1 MTTLVKEIKNPDLK
15 RVRPPLLWEPV
26 QGIETTDFID
36 RKNAMSKIPKSAL
49 QGVVFEAQQV
59 LGRCVNPNAAADG
72 ATGLVVGFVQSG
84 KTISFTTL
92 SALAHDNG
100 YGLIILIAGTLQNL
114 LLQTKKR
121 LEDDLN
127 LNGNGTGA
135 TRPWSV
141 VDSPAP
147 NTPEAQ
153 NLTRHLRNWLNP
165 DFPQNKRRVCFVIV
179 LKQHQRLANLV
190 NCLKGLDL
198 SKIPALVIDD
208 ESDQASLNTFTA
220 QNRAKG
226 TQRRSSNYRE
236 VTALKAVLPHHTYV
250 QYTATPQANLLT
262 DLDDALSPGFGEL
275 LKPGDGYV
283 GGATLFKAH
292 GKYAVTIP
300 DSEATATPVTSVGP
314 PASLVNAIRIFLL
327 GACAAEVQDAKANR
341 TMMVH
346 PSQNTGQHNHYLQW
360 ITNLIELWQSVV
372 IDPSIKDDLIDG
384 FRPAYTNLSE
394 TVGSELPSFDQ
405 LAEKLPVVLQTL
417 SVREVNSTSSGTA
430 AITWNDSDY
439 WILVGGAKLDRGFTV
454 EGLTVT
460 YMPRPLASGNA
471 DNLQQRARFYGYKQ
485 KYLGYC
491 RVYLRADVRVAFEQY
506 VEHENAIHSCLEATR
521 GQPLKNWVREFKLHA
536 SMQPTRRGVIGID
549 LIDIPAAGWFLPK
562 ALHQSETAIQNNRKT
577 MDEFL
582 SLIELTNAGIAAQ
595 LVDPDRYIDRRT
607 SSARNLLVD
616 SVPLQLA
623 IDSLVGKFQSGNASD
638 EEERISL
645 VFLLN
650 KLIEKNQMYL
660 NVFLIGAGEKQNRS
674 LKSDGTINQIF
685 SGKAPAGVSDRS
697 KLNYGGD
704 SDFISQ
710 DRVTLHLR
718 KFDLR
723 PSKGAATSH
732 ADVPWFAVHIP
743 ESFRERYL
751 LQPES

>member
-1 MTTLVKEIKNPDLK
+1 MTILVKEIKNPVLK

-26 QGIETTDFID
+26 QGTETTDFIR
-36 RKNAMSKIPKSAL
+36 RKNAVSKIPMPAL

-59 LGRCVNPNAAADG
+59 LGRCVNPNSTADG

-127 LNGNGTGA
+127 LNGTGA

-141 VDSPAP
+141 VDSPGP

-220 QNRAKG
+220 QNRVKG

-283 GGATLFKAH
+283 GGATLFKPH

-300 DSEATATPVTSVGP
+300 DSEAIATPVNSVGP

-327 GACAAEVQDAKANR
+327 GACAAEVHDAKANR

-346 PSQNTGQHNHYLQW
+346 PSQSTGQHNYYLQW
-360 ITNLIELWQSVV
+360 ISTLIEHWQSLIINQAINSDLIEGFIPAYANLI
-372 IDPSIKDDLIDG
+372 
-384 FRPAYTNLSE
+384 E
-394 TVGSELPSFDQ
+394 TVGSELPSFEQ
-405 LAEKLPVVLQTL
+405 LTEKLPVVLQTL
-417 SVREVNSTSSGTA
+417 SVREVNSTPGGTA

-506 VEHENAIHSCLEATR
+506 VEHENAIHACLEATR

-536 SMQPTRRGVIGID
+536 SMQPTRRGVIGIE
-549 LIDIPAAGWFLPK
+549 LIDIPAAGWYLPK
-562 ALHQSETAIQNNRKT
+562 ALHQSQTAVQSNRTT
-577 MDEFL
+577 MDRFL
-582 SLIELTNAGIAAQ
+582 SLIDLQKKGMAAQ
-595 LVDPDRYIDRRT
+595 TIDPARYIDKRA
-607 SSARNLLVD
+607 SSAPNLLVE
-616 SVPLQLA
+616 SVPLRFA
-623 IDSLVGKFQSGNASD
+623 IDSLVSKFQTGNASD
-638 EEERISL
+638 EDAKISL
-645 VFLLN
+645 MFLLK
-650 KLIEKNQMYL
+650 KLVENNQQYL
-660 NVFLIGAGEKQNRS
+660 DVFLIGAGEKQNRS

-685 SGKAPAGVSDRS
+685 SGKTPAGLTDRS

-704 SDFISQ
+704 SDFVSH

-723 PSKGAATSH
+723 PSISSATSH